1 MATTVFM
8 LHFEAASFGPQ
19 SSELTSRLG
28 LTPSRVDD
36 WDRLMG
42 FRLVGD
48 SGAIRLFVGPKAEL
62 SDRDAW
68 YNLSGTAT
76 APQDQAS
83 LEKLY
88 EECVA
93 AVRSIGGR
101 IDEERSTRPPGISI
115 DRSGGSGQ
123 PSH

>member
-8 LHFEAASFGPQ
+8 LHFEAPSFGPQ

-28 LTPSRVDD
+28 LTLSRVDD

-48 SGAIRLFVGPKAEL
+48 SGAIRLFVGPKTEHN
-62 SDRDAW
+62 DRDAW
-68 YNLSGTAT
+68 YSLSGTAT
-76 APQDQAS
+76 DPQDRAS
-83 LEKLY
+83 LEKQY
-88 EECVA
+88 DECVA

-115 DRSGGSGQ
+115 DRPGGSGQ
-123 PSH
+123 PSN

>member
-8 LHFEAASFGPQ
+8 VHFKADFSGQQ
-19 SSELTSRLG
+19 SLSLTNRLG
-28 LTPSRVDD
+28 LTVTRVDD

-48 SGAIRLFVGPKAEL
+48 SGAIRLFVSPKRDPN
-62 SDRDAW
+62 DRNTW

-76 APQDQAS
+76 QLQDRES

-93 AVRSIGGR
+93 AVQSLGGQIDDGRSI
-101 IDEERSTRPPGISI
+101 RPPGHSI
-115 DRSGGSGQ
+115 DSSGGATQESK
-123 PSH
+123 